1 MENRQGRVSEPSDTH
16 AWEVSWWWHA
26 LVLAGLAVVAGTAYA
41 TAPPGWRWVALALM
55 GALVVWFPLGG
66 WLLLSAGSRYGSPRD
81 AVFVLV
87 VAVLYTPVCVIT
99 PPASWGMFVV
109 APVCFMLAGRWFGLA
124 TVATVLLVPQIL
136 QLPLGRATPGELAFI
151 LVVYVP
157 VLGFSAWMSF
167 WIERII
173 DQSAER
179 SELITE
185 LRRSRAE
192 VTRLSEEAGAMAE
205 REHLA
210 REIHDTLAQGFTSIV
225 TLANAVEAE
234 ISADPQAARRHVAM
248 MRDTASENLAE
259 ARALVAARGPA
270 ALDATSL
277 EEALSRA
284 TRRLGEELGA
294 DARFTTT
301 GEGFPPPSAVQV
313 GLLRAAQEALANV
326 RKHAAAGRVTVTLAY
341 EPGRVALEVTDD
353 GRGFDSGTH
362 PPGHGLESLTARA
375 ERAGGACEV
384 HSRPGA
390 GTEVRM
396 TVPVTNEP
404 GGRQQ

>member
-1 MENRQGRVSEPSDTH
+1 MSEPSETH

-26 LVLAGLAVVAGTAYA
+26 LVLVGLAVVAGTAYV
-41 TAPPGWRWVALALM
+41 TAPPGWHWVVLILM
-55 GALVVWFPLGG
+55 GALVAWFPLGS
-66 WLLLSAGSRYGSPRD
+66 WLLLSGGSRYGSPRS
-81 AVFVLV
+81 VGFVLV

-99 PPASWGMFVV
+99 PSASWGMFVV
-109 APVCFMLAGRWFGLA
+109 APVCFMMAGHWFGLA
-124 TVATVLLVPQIL
+124 TVAAILLVPQIL
-136 QLPLGRATPGELAFI
+136 QLVLGRATTGELAFL
-151 LVVYVP
+151 LVIYVP

-173 DQSAER
+173 SQSAER

-185 LRRSRAE
+185 LRHSRAE

-225 TLANAVEAE
+225 TLANAVEVE
-234 ISADPQAARRHVAM
+234 IAADPDAARRHVAM
-248 MRDTASENLAE
+248 MRETASENLAE

-284 TRRLGEELGA
+284 THRLGDELGLS
-294 DARFTTT
+294 ARFTTT
-301 GEGFPPPSAVQV
+301 GEGVPPPAAVQV

-326 RKHAAAGRVTVTLAY
+326 RKHAAAGNVTVTLGY
-341 EPGRVALEVTDD
+341 EPGQVTLGVVDD
-353 GRGFDSGTH
+353 GCGFDSGTH
-362 PPGHGLESLTARA
+362 PPGQGLENLTSRA
-375 ERAGGACEV
+375 ERTGGSCAV
-384 HSRPGA
+384 RSRPGA

-396 TVPVTNEP
+396 AVPTTDEP
-404 GGRQQ
+404 EGRQQ